1 MILKYK
7 HSEEV
12 FNLEGKNIKS
22 SQKDIIIDSSN
33 FINLMLNE
41 TIQDKTDEAVF
52 IKEVLDNEKDNLST
66 PAYNYILNLLSEVVE
81 MHIKI

>member
-1 MILKYK
+1 
-7 HSEEV
+7 
-12 FNLEGKNIKS
+12 
-22 SQKDIIIDSSN
+22 
-33 FINLMLNE
+33 MLNE

-81 MHIKI
+81 MNIKK